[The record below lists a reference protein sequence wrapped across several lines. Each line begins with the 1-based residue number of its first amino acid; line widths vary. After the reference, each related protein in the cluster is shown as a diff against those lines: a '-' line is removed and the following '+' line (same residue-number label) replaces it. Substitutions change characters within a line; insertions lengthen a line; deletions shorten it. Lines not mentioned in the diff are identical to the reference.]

1 MKLLQTSFYFLISCF
16 ILILLMSTACSPDTD
31 FESTPEVLIVGGHEH
46 HDFDRWFR
54 EADSTTIAE
63 TGALVN
69 YTDDP
74 DAILP
79 QLSSLD
85 ILYLG
90 NNQPLPDRRLQRA
103 IHDFVREGNGLL
115 LVHPS
120 LWYNWQDDWP
130 EYYRD
135 FVGGGTYSHP
145 PLGEF
150 EVFLVDEE
158 HPLAEG
164 VPSQFSIVDE
174 LYRFERDE
182 EGTDIHVIAKGIE
195 EETGEEYP
203 VVWTSGYGEGRIVS
217 ITLGHDGDSHEHEA
231 YKTLLRNSIEWLNN

>member
-1 MKLLQTSFYFLISCF
+1 MQQLKPSFFRTFLLLISGC
-16 ILILLMSTACSPDTD
+16 ILAMACSPDNEPD
-31 FESTPEVLIVGGHEH
+31 LPPQVLIVGGHDH
-46 HDFDRWFR
+46 HDFDRWFN

-63 TGALVN
+63 TGAFVT

-74 DAILP
+74 DAIFP
-79 QLSSLD
+79 QLLHLD
-85 ILYLG
+85 ILYLS
-90 NNQPLPDRRLQRA
+90 NNQPLPDPELQSA
-103 IHDFVREGNGLL
+103 IHDFVREGNGLMV
-115 LVHPS
+115 VHAAG
-120 LWYNWQDDWP
+120 WYIWQDDWP

-135 FVGGGTYSHP
+135 FIGGGTHSHP

-150 EVFLVDEE
+150 EVYLTNEN

-164 VPSQFSIVDE
+164 VPSRFTIVDE

-182 EGTDIHVIAKGIE
+182 DATDMHIIAKGIE

-203 VVWTSGYGEGRIVS
+203 VVWTTQYGEGRIVN

-231 YKTLLRNSIEWLNN
+231 YKTLLRNSIEWLSN